1 MSTPTPGSAAPSP
14 SEPSSPAASGAEA
27 AHHLAQIN
35 LGLLKAELDDPSM
48 KGFTDQ
54 LEPIN
59 ALADHAPGFV
69 WRLIE
74 EGEADATALRPFGPS
89 TIVNFSVW
97 RDVEALWDF
106 TYRSEHLD
114 LLRRRRTWFERM
126 DGVLLALWWIPAGTI
141 PTVEEAGRKLDLL
154 REIGPSPEAFTLRT
168 PFPPPTSHHQH
179 A

>member
-1 MSTPTPGSAAPSP
+1 MSASTPDSAAAPAP
-14 SEPSSPAASGAEA
+14 APAAPGTGP

-48 KGFTDQ
+48 KGFTDR

-59 ALADHAPGFV
+59 ALADDSPGFV
-69 WRLIE
+69 WRLRE
-74 EGEADATALRPFGPS
+74 QGESDATGLRPYGPN
-89 TIVNFSVW
+89 TIINFSVW
-97 RDVEALWDF
+97 KDVESLWNF
-106 TYRSEHLD
+106 TYRTDHLD

-126 DGVLLALWWIPAGTI
+126 DGVLVALWWIPAGTI
-141 PTVEEAGRKLDLL
+141 PTVEEAGRKLDQV

-168 PFPPPTSHHQH
+168 PFPPPASHPQH

>member
-1 MSTPTPGSAAPSP
+1 MLGPMSASTPASTPAPT
-14 SEPSSPAASGAEA
+14 GADA

-48 KGFTDQ
+48 RGFTDQ
-54 LEPIN
+54 LEPVN
-59 ALADHAPGFV
+59 ALADRSPGFV

-74 EGEADATALRPFGPS
+74 QGESDATRLRPFGPN
-89 TIVNFSVW
+89 TIINFSVW
-97 RDVEALWDF
+97 TDVDSLWDF
-106 TYRSEHLD
+106 TYRTDHLD

-126 DGVLLALWWIPAGTI
+126 DGVLVALWWIPAGTI

-168 PFPPPTSHHQH
+168 PFPPPASHPQH

>member
-1 MSTPTPGSAAPSP
+1 MSASTPEPTPASTPGSGTAR
-14 SEPSSPAASGAEA
+14 
-27 AHHLAQIN
+27 HHLAQIN

-48 KGFTDQ
+48 RGFTDR

-59 ALADHAPGFV
+59 ALADHSPGFV

-74 EGEADATALRPFGPS
+74 EGEADATALRPFGPN
-89 TIVNFSVW
+89 TIINFSVW
-97 RDVEALWDF
+97 RDVETLWNF
-106 TYRSEHLD
+106 TYRTDHLD

-126 DGVLLALWWIPAGTI
+126 DGVLVALWWIPAGTI

-168 PFPPPTSHHQH
+168 PFPPPASHHQH